1 MFKVLR
7 RGSSRFFLLVALVLF
22 LVTLCLYYVGL
33 SNSGFSFSTNGLSLD
48 VPKARDDPR
57 SDLARAERYS
67 GDVVSGERRFRWIE
81 GDGVVNSRTCPDV
94 RVAKTDVDTVEE
106 FAKFNFQPY
115 WLKSREYWDESFEE
129 RFKKRK
135 KQWPKLPLKVFLV
148 PHSHNDPGW
157 LKTFESYYHSQTRN
171 ILNNMVEKLVQHRN
185 MTFIWS
191 EISFFSQWWE
201 SLHPTKKNIVKKL
214 IGEGRLEIVTG
225 GWVMTD
231 EATSHV
237 FAMVD
242 QLIEGHQWLKNNLGM
257 EPRSGWSVDPFGH
270 GATVPY
276 LLKSSG
282 FDGGAVIQRIHY
294 AWKRWFAE
302 QEMGDFKWRQSWDND
317 GHTDFLV
324 HNMPFDIYSIKHS
337 CGPHPQICLSYDFR
351 KVPGEYTEYSMRSV
365 PIDDENV
372 KQKAETLLEEYG
384 KTGSLF
390 PHNVVMTLL
399 GDDFRY
405 DRDIEWDQ
413 QYNNYKKL
421 FDYINSHKHIYN
433 AEVSFGTPSSYFN
446 AVRERMSSF
455 KTLKGDFFV
464 YSDIFSE
471 GRPAYWSGYFT
482 TRPYWKIL
490 DRELENNLRSAE
502 ILYTVALNKARKQ
515 AYNNTV
521 KVLERDYEKLVR
533 ARQSLGLFQHHDAIT
548 GTSKALVMH
557 DYALKLYEGIQD
569 SIFVQGFSA
578 QSLLLHSDNTLSSS
592 NTNFLVPSSDRE
604 SYEKLSRKIVI
615 NFHNDE
621 PKKVVVFNSL
631 GQHRQDVI
639 QLKVF
644 KPNVRVLSP
653 DGTPVIYQINPVWNR
668 TQPESTAEEPSDV
681 TIEMT
686 RDHHYE
692 LEFVVELPP
701 LSLMVYTIEVVPKKQ
716 NAEAHA
722 IVYCKK
728 CHRHPSFITKNM
740 QTGDIQLENH
750 VLKLL
755 VDGNSGLLRSITQK
769 KTNKVTH
776 CGLQFAAYT
785 SAQFHSGAYLFMP
798 EPNSRDSE
806 REILDDIPNHKIVIT
821 SGPVSSQLTV
831 LYGTLLVHTITIY
844 HVSGPLSQGIY
855 IENTVDF
862 DIPPK
867 NRETELFM
875 RFNSDLMN
883 GEPPEIYT
891 DLNGF
896 SMQRRVKVERINIE
910 GNYFP
915 ITTTAFIQDPER
927 RLSLLVNHAQGA
939 AAWQPGWLEVMLDR
953 RTLYDDARGM
963 GEGIVDNKR
972 TLCKYWLLL
981 EDVSS
986 IDPSSYQSPSLVA
999 NHLSNGL
1006 NYPPNIFILESSD
1019 TSIKQDQLRSE
1030 VFLLSKPLPCDI
1042 HLMNIRTLADQTF
1055 MQFPSSSSL
1064 MLLHRQGFA
1073 CNVGNDY
1080 SIPKCSLSHS
1090 NQSAFHSRTNFY
1102 DLKISS
1108 IQRTTLTGLKLEEEI
1123 SSLDQIKVNPN
1134 DLITVNVTF
1143 SY

>member
-1 MFKVLR
+1 
-7 RGSSRFFLLVALVLF
+7 
-22 LVTLCLYYVGL
+22 
-33 SNSGFSFSTNGLSLD
+33 
-48 VPKARDDPR
+48 
-57 SDLARAERYS
+57 
-67 GDVVSGERRFRWIE
+67 
-81 GDGVVNSRTCPDV
+81 
-94 RVAKTDVDTVEE
+94 
-106 FAKFNFQPY
+106 
-115 WLKSREYWDESFEE
+115 
-129 RFKKRK
+129 
-135 KQWPKLPLKVFLV
+135 VFLV

-157 LKTFESYYHSQTRN
+157 LKTFESYYHSQTRM
-171 ILNNMVEKLVQHRN
+171 ILNNMVEKLVQHPN

-201 SLHPTKKNIVKKL
+201 SVHPTKRNIVKKL
-214 IGEGRLEIVTG
+214 IAEGRLEMVTG

-231 EATSHV
+231 EATSHI

-242 QLIEGHQWLKNNLGM
+242 QLIEGHQWLKNNLGIQ
-257 EPRSGWSVDPFGH
+257 PRSGWSVDPFGH

-282 FDGGAVIQRIHY
+282 FEGGAVIQRIHY

-302 QEMGDFKWRQSWDND
+302 QEMGDFKWRQTWDND

-365 PIDDENV
+365 PIDNENV

-384 KTGSLF
+384 RTGSLF
-390 PHNVVMTLL
+390 PHNTVMTLL

-405 DRDIEWDQ
+405 DRDMEWDQ
-413 QYNNYKKL
+413 QYRNYKKL

-433 AEVSFGTPSSYFN
+433 AEVSFGTPSDYFTNTEYSMRSVPIDNENVKQKAETLLEEYGRTGSLFPHNTVMTLLGDDFRYDRDMEWDQQYRNYKKLFDYINSHKHIYNAEVSFGTPSDYFN

-464 YSDIFSE
+464 YSDIFAE
-471 GRPAYWSGYFT
+471 AYWSGYYT

-490 DRELENNLRSAE
+490 DRELESNLRSAE

-515 AYNNTV
+515 CYNNTV

-548 GTSKALVMH
+548 GTSKAYVMH

-578 QSLLLHSDNTLSSS
+578 QSLLLHSDNTPSSS
-592 NTNFLVPSSDRE
+592 NTCLLVPSSDRE
-604 SYEKLSRKIVI
+604 SYEKLPHKIVI

-621 PKKVVVFNSL
+621 PKKVVLFNSL

-639 QLKVF
+639 RLKVS

-653 DGTPVIYQINPVWNR
+653 DGGPVIYQINPVWNSS
-668 TQPESTAEEPSDV
+668 QPETTAEQPSET
-681 TIEMT
+681 TIEMV
-686 RDHHYE
+686 RNQYE

-701 LSLMVYTIEVVPKKQ
+701 LSLMVYTIEVIPRKQ
-716 NAEAHA
+716 NLEAHA

-728 CHRHPSFITKNM
+728 CHRHSSFITKNM
-740 QTGDIQLENH
+740 LTGDIQLENH

-755 VDGNSGLLRSITQK
+755 IDGNSGLLRSITQK

-776 CGLQFAAYT
+776 CGLEFSAYT

-798 EPNSRDSE
+798 EPNTRDSE

-821 SGPVSSQLTV
+821 SGPVSSQLIV
-831 LYGTLLVHTITIY
+831 LYGNLLVHTITIY

-855 IENTVDF
+855 IENIVDF

-883 GEPPEIYT
+883 GEPPEFYT
-891 DLNGF
+891 DLNGL

-915 ITTTAFIQDPER
+915 ITTSAFIQDPDR
-927 RLSLLVNHAQGA
+927 RLTLLVNHAQGA

-981 EDVSS
+981 EDISS
-986 IDPSSYQSPSLVA
+986 VDPSLYQSPSLVA
-999 NHLSNGL
+999 NQLSNGL

-1030 VFLLSKPLPCDI
+1030 VFLVSKPLPCDV
-1042 HLMNIRTLADQTF
+1042 HLMNFRTLADQTF

-1064 MLLHRQGFA
+1064 MLLQRQGFA
-1073 CNVGNDY
+1073 CNVGSDY
-1080 SIPKCSLSHS
+1080 SIPKCSLNTNPKS
-1090 NQSAFHSRTNFY
+1090 NPSAFHSKTLFN
-1102 DLKISS
+1102 DLHVSS
-1108 IQRTTLTGLKLEEEI
+1108 IRKTSLTGLRSEEEI
-1123 SSLDQIKVNPN
+1123 TYLRLVSIN
-1134 DLITVNVTF
+1134 I
-1143 SY
+1143 

>member
-1 MFKVLR
+1 
-7 RGSSRFFLLVALVLF
+7 
-22 LVTLCLYYVGL
+22 
-33 SNSGFSFSTNGLSLD
+33 
-48 VPKARDDPR
+48 
-57 SDLARAERYS
+57 
-67 GDVVSGERRFRWIE
+67 
-81 GDGVVNSRTCPDV
+81 
-94 RVAKTDVDTVEE
+94 
-106 FAKFNFQPY
+106 
-115 WLKSREYWDESFEE
+115 
-129 RFKKRK
+129 
-135 KQWPKLPLKVFLV
+135 
-148 PHSHNDPGW
+148 
-157 LKTFESYYHSQTRN
+157 
-171 ILNNMVEKLVQHRN
+171 
-185 MTFIWS
+185 
-191 EISFFSQWWE
+191 
-201 SLHPTKKNIVKKL
+201 
-214 IGEGRLEIVTG
+214 
-225 GWVMTD
+225 
-231 EATSHV
+231 
-237 FAMVD
+237 
-242 QLIEGHQWLKNNLGM
+242 
-257 EPRSGWSVDPFGH
+257 
-270 GATVPY
+270 
-276 LLKSSG
+276 
-282 FDGGAVIQRIHY
+282 
-294 AWKRWFAE
+294 
-302 QEMGDFKWRQSWDND
+302 
-317 GHTDFLV
+317 
-324 HNMPFDIYSIKHS
+324 
-337 CGPHPQICLSYDFR
+337 
-351 KVPGEYTEYSMRSV
+351 
-365 PIDDENV
+365 
-372 KQKAETLLEEYG
+372 
-384 KTGSLF
+384 
-390 PHNVVMTLL
+390 MTLL

-405 DRDIEWDQ
+405 DREIEWDQ
-413 QYNNYKKL
+413 QYKNYKKL

-446 AVRERMSSF
+446 AVKERMLSF

-490 DRELENNLRSAE
+490 DRELESNLRSAE

-521 KVLERDYEKLVR
+521 KVLP
-533 ARQSLGLFQHHDAIT
+533 HD
-548 GTSKALVMH
+548 
-557 DYALKLYEGIQD
+557 
-569 SIFVQGFSA
+569 F
-578 QSLLLHSDNTLSSS
+578 
-592 NTNFLVPSSDRE
+592 
-604 SYEKLSRKIVI
+604 
-615 NFHNDE
+615 
-621 PKKVVVFNSL
+621 
-631 GQHRQDVI
+631 
-639 QLKVF
+639 
-644 KPNVRVLSP
+644 
-653 DGTPVIYQINPVWNR
+653 
-668 TQPESTAEEPSDV
+668 

-686 RDHHYE
+686 RDHNYE

-755 VDGNSGLLRSITQK
+755 IDGNSGLLRSITQK

-831 LYGTLLVHTITIY
+831 LYGSLLVHTITIY

-855 IENTVDF
+855 IENIIDF

-891 DLNGF
+891 DLNGL

-915 ITTTAFIQDPER
+915 ITTTAFIQDPDR
-927 RLSLLVNHAQGA
+927 RLSILVNHAQGA

-963 GEGIVDNKR
+963 GEGVVDNKR

-1080 SIPKCSLSHS
+1080 SIPKCSLRFDRHS

-1108 IQRTTLTGLKLEEEI
+1108 IQRTTLTGLKSEEEI
-1123 SSLDQIKVNPN
+1123 SSLDQLKVNPN
-1134 DLITVNVTF
+1134 DLTTVNITF